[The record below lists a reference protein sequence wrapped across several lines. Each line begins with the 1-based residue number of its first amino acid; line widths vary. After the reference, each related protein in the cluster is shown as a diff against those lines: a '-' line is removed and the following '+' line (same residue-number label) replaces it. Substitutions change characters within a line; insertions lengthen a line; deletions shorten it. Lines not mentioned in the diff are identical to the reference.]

1 MLQDFY
7 LLLFLYV
14 RSIKEKEQGLSG
26 LARKHDT
33 VKRHFYPQAVDD
45 ARFRMPSVRRLNY

>member
-33 VKRHFYPQAVDD
+33 VKRHVYPQTVE
-45 ARFRMPSVRRLNY
+45 

>member
-1 MLQDFY
+1 MLQDLY
-7 LLLFLYV
+7 VLLFLYV

-33 VKRHFYPQAVDD
+33 VKRHFYPQTVE
-45 ARFRMPSVRRLNY
+45 

>member
-33 VKRHFYPQAVDD
+33 WDRIILHKEH
-45 ARFRMPSVRRLNY
+45 

>member
-14 RSIKEKEQGLSG
+14 HSIKEKEQGLSG
-26 LARKHDT
+26 LARKHDS
-33 VKRHFYPQAVDD
+33 QATFLPTDG
-45 ARFRMPSVRRLNY
+45 